1 MCFAGCLDILLQ
13 GSKAITSSGG
23 QIPRLGIFISSLVIF
38 VGSLLSDEASFGA
51 EKEHLASDFPEISTD
66 CHKRKTT
73 PTCDTSNT

>member
-38 VGSLLSDEASFGA
+38 VGSLLSGGASFRA
-51 EKEHLASDFPEISTD
+51 EKDHLVFDFSEICTD

-73 PTCDTSNT
+73 LTCDTRDT